1 LKSEIGACEP
11 PLKSGARRVRIRLGW
26 LALSAKLSG
35 SNSPGKSDGMTG
47 QDSSDWLG
55 LSGRVCVVTGGGGG
69 IGRATA
75 VSLAGAGAHVA
86 AIDLDERG
94 LEATGAEL
102 RKSGSEH
109 VVTRC
114 DTTSA
119 DSVTAASERIEKSLG
134 PCSVLVNT
142 AAVLRPGGLDTLSL
156 AEWNAVL
163 AVNLT
168 GYFLC
173 AQSFGRQMR
182 KLGRGSL
189 VHIASIAGSHAQG
202 QSGAY
207 SVSKA
212 GVIMLS
218 RQLANE
224 WGPHG
229 IRSNVVS
236 PGLVVTPMSQSFY
249 DTPGVTERRTA
260 VVPARRI
267 GMPQDMA
274 DAILYLASDRASYVN
289 GDEIIVDGGFVNML
303 MNLVPRPG
311 F

>member
-1 LKSEIGACEP
+1 
-11 PLKSGARRVRIRLGW
+11 
-26 LALSAKLSG
+26 
-35 SNSPGKSDGMTG
+35 MTG
-47 QDSSDWLG
+47 MESSDWLG

-75 VSLAGAGAHVA
+75 LSFAKAGARVA
-86 AIDLDERG
+86 AIDRDERG
-94 LEATGAEL
+94 LEVTQTEL
-102 RKSGSEH
+102 RKLGDGH
-109 VVTRC
+109 VVVTC
-114 DTTSA
+114 DTTSEE
-119 DSVTAASERIEKSLG
+119 SVTAASEKIEKSLG

-142 AAVLRPGGLDTLSL
+142 AAILRPGALDTLSV

-173 AQSFGRQMR
+173 AQAFGRQMR
-182 KLGRGSL
+182 ALGRGSL
-189 VHIASIAGSHAQG
+189 VHVSSIAGSNAQG

-236 PGLVVTPMSQSFY
+236 PGMVITPMSQAFY
-249 DTPGVTERRTA
+249 DTPGVTERRSA
-260 VVPARRI
+260 VVPMRRV

-274 DAILYLASDRASYVN
+274 DAILFLASDRAGYIN
-289 GDEIIVDGGFVNML
+289 GDEIMVDGGYANML

-311 F
+311 FE

>member
-1 LKSEIGACEP
+1 MAEQKP
-11 PLKSGARRVRIRLGW
+11 
-26 LALSAKLSG
+26 
-35 SNSPGKSDGMTG
+35 
-47 QDSSDWLG
+47 SDWLG

-75 VSLAGAGAHVA
+75 LGFAQAGARVA
-86 AIDLDERG
+86 AIDVDERG
-94 LEATGAEL
+94 LEVTRTELAKLGAD
-102 RKSGSEH
+102 H
-109 VVTRC
+109 DITRC
-114 DTTSA
+114 DTSSI
-119 DSVTAASERIEKSLG
+119 DSVTAAAERIEKSLG

-173 AQSFGRQMR
+173 AQVFGRQMR
-182 KLGRGSL
+182 TLGRGSL
-189 VHIASIAGSHAQG
+189 VHVSSIAGSNAQG

-236 PGLVVTPMSQSFY
+236 PGMVITPMSQSFY
-249 DTPGVTERRTA
+249 DTPGVTERRSGA
-260 VVPARRI
+260 VPLRRV
-267 GMPQDMA
+267 GMPQDIA
-274 DAILYLASDRASYVN
+274 DAVLFLASDRASYVN
-289 GDEIIVDGGFVNML
+289 GDEITVDGGYANML

-311 F
+311 FE

>member
-1 LKSEIGACEP
+1 MAGVE
-11 PLKSGARRVRIRLGW
+11 
-26 LALSAKLSG
+26 
-35 SNSPGKSDGMTG
+35 
-47 QDSSDWLG
+47 SSDWLG

-75 VSLAGAGAHVA
+75 LSFARAGARVA
-86 AIDLDERG
+86 AVDLDERG
-94 LEATGAEL
+94 LDSTHAEFRQL
-102 RKSGSEH
+102 GDGH
-109 VVTRC
+109 VVARC
-114 DTTSA
+114 DTSSV
-119 DSVTAASERIEKSLG
+119 DSVTAAAATIEKSLG
-134 PCSVLVNT
+134 PCDILVNT
-142 AAVLRPGGLDTLSL
+142 AAVLRPGGLDSLSL

-173 AQSFGRQMR
+173 AQVFGRQMR
-182 KLGRGSL
+182 ARRRGSL
-189 VHIASIAGSHAQG
+189 VHVSSIAGSNAQG

-236 PGLVVTPMSQSFY
+236 PGMVITPMSQAFY
-249 DTPGVTERRTA
+249 DTPGVTERRSA
-260 VVPARRI
+260 VVPLRRV

-274 DAILYLASDRASYVN
+274 DVILFLASDRSSYVN
-289 GDEIIVDGGFVNML
+289 GDEIMVDGGYANML

-311 F
+311 FE

>member
-1 LKSEIGACEP
+1 
-11 PLKSGARRVRIRLGW
+11 
-26 LALSAKLSG
+26 
-35 SNSPGKSDGMTG
+35 MTE
-47 QDSSDWLG
+47 QNSSDWLG

-69 IGRATA
+69 IGRAVAT
-75 VSLAGAGAHVA
+75 SLARAGAHVA

-94 LEATGAEL
+94 LKATQAEL
-102 RKSGSEH
+102 RDLDCDH
-109 VVTRC
+109 IVMRC
-114 DTTSA
+114 DTANA
-119 DSVTAASERIEKSLG
+119 DSVAAASETIEKALG
-134 PCSVLVNT
+134 PCSVLINA
-142 AAVLRPGGLDTLSL
+142 AAVLRPGGLDDLSL

-173 AQSFGRQMR
+173 AQVFGKTMR

-189 VHIASIAGSHAQG
+189 VHVASIAGSHAQG
-202 QSGAY
+202 KSGAY

-218 RQLANE
+218 RQLASE
-224 WGPHG
+224 WGPQG
-229 IRSNVVS
+229 IRSNAVS

-267 GMPQDMA
+267 GMPQDIA
-274 DAILYLASDRASYVN
+274 DAILFLASDRSSYIN
-289 GDEIIVDGGFVNML
+289 GDEIIVDGGYVNML

-311 F
+311 FE

>member
-1 LKSEIGACEP
+1 
-11 PLKSGARRVRIRLGW
+11 
-26 LALSAKLSG
+26 
-35 SNSPGKSDGMTG
+35 MTR

-55 LSGRVCVVTGGGGG
+55 LLGRICVVTGGGGG
-69 IGRATA
+69 IGRAVAT
-75 VSLAGAGAHVA
+75 SLAQAGARAA
-86 AIDLDERG
+86 AIDRDERG
-94 LEATGAEL
+94 LEVTRTEL
-102 RKSGSEH
+102 REFGAGH
-109 VVTRC
+109 VVTPC
-114 DTTSA
+114 DTSSVE
-119 DSVTAASERIEKSLG
+119 SVTAAAEAIEKSLG
-134 PCSVLVNT
+134 PCSVLVNA
-142 AAVLRPGGLDTLSL
+142 AAVLRPGGLDALSL

-163 AVNLT
+163 SVNLT

-173 AQSFGRQMR
+173 AQMFGRQMR
-182 KLGRGSL
+182 KLRRGSL
-189 VHIASIAGSHAQG
+189 VHIASIAGSNAQG
-202 QSGAY
+202 HSGAY

-236 PGLVVTPMSQSFY
+236 PGLVITPMSQSFY

-267 GMPQDMA
+267 GMPQDIA
-274 DAILYLASDRASYVN
+274 DAILYLASDRSSYIN
-289 GDEIIVDGGFVNML
+289 GDEIMVDGGYANML

-311 F
+311 FE

>member
-1 LKSEIGACEP
+1 
-11 PLKSGARRVRIRLGW
+11 
-26 LALSAKLSG
+26 
-35 SNSPGKSDGMTG
+35 MTG
-47 QDSSDWLG
+47 QNPIHWLG

-75 VSLAGAGAHVA
+75 LSLAQAGARVA

-94 LEATGAEL
+94 LETTRNEL
-102 RKSGSEH
+102 RGFGGEH
-109 VVTRC
+109 FIGRC
-114 DTTSA
+114 DTA
-119 DSVTAASERIEKSLG
+119 NAESVTGVSEAIEKSLG

-142 AAVLRPGGLDTLSL
+142 AAVLRPGGLENLTL

-163 AVNLT
+163 SVNLT

-182 KLGRGSL
+182 AQGRGSL
-189 VHIASIAGSHAQG
+189 VHVASIAGSHAQG

-212 GVIMLS
+212 AVIMLS
-218 RQLANE
+218 RQLASE
-224 WGPHG
+224 WGPAG

-236 PGLVVTPMSQSFY
+236 PGMVITPMSQAFY
-249 DTPGVTERRTA
+249 DTPGVTERRSA
-260 VVPARRI
+260 VVPLRRV
-267 GMPQDMA
+267 GMPQDIA
-274 DAILYLASDRASYVN
+274 DAILYLASDRSSYVN
-289 GDEIIVDGGFVNML
+289 GDEITVDGGYANML

-311 F
+311 FE